1 MENQQQPRT
10 MPERLSAFGWRA
22 VAIALFPAVVICLLG
37 VALLML
43 ALTQDAWVSGR
54 IGPGLFAQWLSIGVI
69 GLSLVWA
76 AWSLAELYRLTQ
88 PTEKDSADAVRLEG
102 RIEQGLA
109 LLAAVCLFA
118 LSLPHVGLVF
128 ACAMT
133 AVVAG
138 WGAGDRGIFALGV
151 SALLGG
157 SVALGIGLTL
167 LPPTIKLWPWG
178 PF

>member
-1 MENQQQPRT
+1 MENEQQPRT
-10 MPERLSAFGWRA
+10 MLARLNTFGWRPVALAVLPAVVVCLLGTAFLA
-22 VAIALFPAVVICLLG
+22 VAI
-37 VALLML
+37 
-43 ALTQDAWVSGR
+43 TQDAWVGSR
-54 IGPGLFAQWLSIGVI
+54 IGPGLFAQWLSIGIIALSVI
-69 GLSLVWA
+69 WA
-76 AWSLAELYRLTQ
+76 ALSLAEHHRIA
-88 PTEKDSADAVRLEG
+88 EASDRDNADAVRLEG
-102 RIEQGLA
+102 RIAHGLA

-128 ACAMT
+128 ACALT

-138 WGAGDRGIFALGV
+138 WGAGDRGLFALSI

-157 SVALGIGLTL
+157 CVALGIGLTL